1 MSYWKKFVEFLVGPG
16 TFVADDKP
24 TVDVNEA
31 YEDGKPPVVKNKR
44 TQTKGKSKGK
54 GSQKSKSKKGRGRPK
69 GSKNKKK

>member
-44 TQTKGKSKGK
+44 TQTKGK
-54 GSQKSKSKKGRGRPK
+54 GSQKPKSKKGLGRSK
-69 GSKNKKK
+69 GSKKKK